1 MPARKARGRKAAA
14 AEPKPEESPAKAS
27 VSKPNDDEEEDLD
40 ALWNGEDA
48 RVGSVE
54 LSRAPP
60 AGSQPECPH
69 ILRRWHRQCAADH
82 FGRRLFVI
90 RVIFCR

>member
-27 VSKPNDDEEEDLD
+27 VSKPNEDEEEDLD
-40 ALWNGEDA
+40 ALWNGQDA
-48 RVGSVE
+48 RVGSAVP
-54 LSRAPP
+54 SRARP

-69 ILRRWHRQCAADH
+69 VLCRRD
-82 FGRRLFVI
+82 
-90 RVIFCR
+90 